1 MEKKKSTYSPLD
13 FFPAASNYSGLR
25 SALLS
30 IALLP
35 MIGMAQTVSSPNGNV
50 TVKFSL
56 TNDGQ
61 PTYEMEYKG
70 KTVCKPSHL
79 GLELAKDKHAS
90 KGMQETDLMKGFK
103 ETGHKTSTF
112 DETWKPVWGETAT
125 IRNHYNEME
134 VSLNQP
140 SSKRNIKIR
149 FRVYDYGMGLRYEF
163 PQQEELN
170 YFVIKEEHTQF
181 AMADNHTAY
190 WIPGDYDTQEYEYQI
205 TPLTGIKDI
214 IRRDREKYKSNS
226 STTVFSD
233 TGVQTSLQMKTKD
246 GLYIN
251 IHEAACL
258 DYPTMHL
265 NLDEKTL
272 TFESWLTPDAVG
284 MKGFIQTPFNTPWRT
299 VLVSDDARDML
310 SCKLTLNLNEPCK
323 IEDTSWIH
331 PTKYCG
337 VWWDMI
343 VGRKSW
349 SYTNDYP
356 SVRLGETDYSKCKP
370 NGTHGATTAE
380 VKRYID
386 FAAKNGLQEVL
397 VEGWNIGWEDWF
409 GHQKLDVFDFV
420 TPYPDFDIKELNEYA
435 HSKGVKL
442 MMHHETS
449 ASAINYERHLED
461 AFKLMNKYGYDAVK
475 TGYVGDIIPRGE
487 YHYSQIMN
495 NHYQRVVEEA
505 AKHHIMVNAHEATRP
520 TGICRTWPN
529 LVGNESAR
537 GTEYEAFGGSV
548 PYHTVM
554 LPFTRLQG
562 GPMDYTP
569 GIFETRL
576 SEWSDN
582 QSFVHSTLCGQL
594 SLYLV
599 MYSPLQMA
607 ADLPEHYEKYD
618 DAFQF
623 IRDVACDWD
632 DSRYLEAEPAK
643 YITVARKA
651 KGTDNWFVGGKTGEE
666 THTAVVKLDFLDKG
680 RKYECAIYQDAPD
693 ADYEKNPKAYRITHR
708 TVNKGDVL
716 KIKEARGGGFAI
728 SLMAK

>member
-1 MEKKKSTYSPLD
+1 MKKL
-13 FFPAASNYSGLR
+13 NLLVMGL
-25 SALLS
+25 
-30 IALLP
+30 LLP
-35 MIGMAQTVSSPNGNV
+35 MLAAAQTVKSPNGNV
-50 TVKFSL
+50 SVTFSL
-56 TNDGQ
+56 SEKGQ
-61 PTYEMEYKG
+61 PTYEMSYKG

-90 KGMQETDLMKGFK
+90 KGMEETSLMDGFT
-103 ETGHKTSTF
+103 ETGSKTSTF

-125 IRNHYNEME
+125 IRNNYNEME
-134 VSLNQP
+134 VNLNQA
-140 SSKRNIKIR
+140 SSKRNITIR

-163 PQQEELN
+163 PQQESLN
-170 YFVIKEEHTQF
+170 YFVIQEEHTQF
-181 AMADNHTAY
+181 AMAGDHTAY
-190 WIPGDYDTQEYEYQI
+190 WIPGDYDTQEYDYNI
-205 TPLTGIKDI
+205 TPLTGIRPI
-214 IRRDREKYKSNS
+214 IAKNREAYKSNS

-284 MKGFIQTPFNTPWRT
+284 RKGFIQTPFNTPWRT
-299 VLVSDDARDML
+299 VMVSDDARDML
-310 SCKLTLNLNEPCK
+310 SCKLTLNLYEPCK

-337 VWWDMI
+337 VWWNMI
-343 VGRKSW
+343 VGTKTW
-349 SYTNDYP
+349 SYTNDLP
-356 SVRLGETDYSKCKP
+356 SVRLGVTDYSKCKP
-370 NGTHGATTAE
+370 NGTHGATNEE

-397 VEGWNIGWEDWF
+397 VEGWNEGWEDWF

-420 TPYPDFDIKELNEYA
+420 TPYPDFDIKMLNDYA

-449 ASAINYERHLED
+449 SAALNYERHLED
-461 AFKLMNKYGYDAVK
+461 AFNLMNKYGYDAVK

-487 YHYSQIMN
+487 YHYSQLMN
-495 NHYQRVVEEA
+495 NHYQRVVETA

-537 GTEYEAFGGSV
+537 GTEYEAFGGSK

-569 GIFETRL
+569 GIFQTKL
-576 SEWSDN
+576 SYYNSSKPKG
-582 QSFVHSTLCGQL
+582 QAGTTLVKQL
-594 SLYLV
+594 ALYV
-599 MYSPLQMA
+599 TMPSPLQMA
-607 ADLPEHYEKYD
+607 ADLPDNYRRFP

-623 IRDVACDWD
+623 IKDVAVDW
-632 DSRYLEAEPAK
+632 SNSWYLEAEPGD
-643 YITVARKA
+643 YITVARQA
-651 KGTDNWFVGGKTGEE
+651 KGKQEWYVGAITDE
-666 THTAVVKLDFLDKG
+666 HPRTATIPFSFLPEG
-680 RKYECAIYQDAPD
+680 RKYIVTVYADGRD
-693 ADYEKNPKAYRITHR
+693 ADWKDNPQSYDIRRGIVTSKS
-708 TVNKGDVL
+708 VL
-716 KIKEARGGGFAI
+716 RQPLASSGGVAI
-728 SLMAK
+728 SVREATKEEVKGLKKL